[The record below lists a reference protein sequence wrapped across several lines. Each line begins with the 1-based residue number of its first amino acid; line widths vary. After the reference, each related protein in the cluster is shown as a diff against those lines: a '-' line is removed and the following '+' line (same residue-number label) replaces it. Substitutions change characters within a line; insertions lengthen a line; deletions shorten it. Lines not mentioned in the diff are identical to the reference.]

1 MANPSYPGS
10 SPGGTVPML
19 CNTMQKREVVLTGLG
34 LLSPIGIDKD
44 TFWNALLEGSSGVGF
59 LNIETVHDSLRPMGS
74 EVPDFHAK
82 DYVKP
87 KKNIKIMSR
96 DIQLAFVSACLA
108 CQDAGLITE
117 GENRNVAPD
126 RFGVIFGSDLIG
138 AEIDML
144 LGAFRSGISDGQ
156 YNFSQWGTDAMR
168 DVFPLWLLKF
178 LPNMPACQ
186 ISIGLDARGPS
197 NSVTLCRC
205 SSLAA
210 IIEAVR
216 TIERG
221 SADVMI
227 GGGCGNRANQDFQ
240 TRTRSHHT
248 APRRENP
255 ASLPRPFDADRCGS
269 VMGEGSGAF
278 VLESR
283 EFAEARG
290 ATIYAAVKGF
300 AQVNEP
306 VLHHTRPTG
315 AAIRRSLQMAI
326 QRADLKPSD
335 IGLVN
340 PDGLGAVHDDRIEAE
355 AIRDVFG
362 GVPVSATKGNFG
374 DLGSGTGAVELAAA
388 LLAMQT
394 GIIPPT
400 RNHEK
405 TAADCPINV
414 VHGKPVSQETSA
426 MIKMNQTRMGR
437 AFSIVLTRW

>member
-1 MANPSYPGS
+1 ME
-10 SPGGTVPML
+10 
-19 CNTMQKREVVLTGLG
+19 TMKNREVVLTGLG
-34 LLSPIGIDKD
+34 VLTPIGIDKS
-44 TFWNALLEGSSGVGF
+44 TFWNALLNGTSGVGF
-59 LNIETVHDSLRPMGS
+59 LKINTADDSLRPMGS

-87 KKNIKIMSR
+87 RKNIKIMSR

-117 GENRNVAPD
+117 GDSTVGGGRNVDSD
-126 RFGVIFGSDLIG
+126 RFGVVFGSDLIG
-138 AEIDML
+138 AEVDML
-144 LGAFRSGISDGQ
+144 LGTIRAGMVDGN
-156 YNFSQWGTDAMR
+156 YDFSKWGTDAMTEI
-168 DVFPLWLLKF
+168 FPLWMLKF

-197 NSVTLCRC
+197 NSITLCRC

-210 IIEAVR
+210 IVEAVR

-227 GGGCGNRANQDFQ
+227 GGGSGNRVNQDFQ
-240 TRTRSHHT
+240 TRVKSYHI
-248 APRRENP
+248 ASRRDDP
-255 ASLPRPFDADRCGS
+255 ASVPRPFDAARCGS

-290 ATIYAAVKGF
+290 ATIYATIKGF

-306 VLHHTRPTG
+306 TLHKTRPTG
-315 AAIRRSLQMAI
+315 RAIRQSIQMAL
-326 QRADLKPSD
+326 QRADMKPSD

-340 PDGLGAVHDDRIEAE
+340 PEGLGSDHEDRIEAE
-355 AIRDVFG
+355 AIRATLGD
-362 GVPVSATKGNFG
+362 VPVSATKGNFG

-388 LLAMQT
+388 VLSMQSGT
-394 GIIPPT
+394 IPPT

-414 VHGKPVSQETSA
+414 VHGRSIPLGASA
-426 MIKMNQTRMGR
+426 ILKMNQTRMGR
-437 AFSIVLTRW
+437 AFSIVLTR

>member
-1 MANPSYPGS
+1 
-10 SPGGTVPML
+10 
-19 CNTMQKREVVLTGLG
+19 MQKREVVLTGLG
-34 LLSPIGIDKD
+34 VLTSVGIDKD
-44 TFWNALLEGSSGVGF
+44 TFWNALLNGKSGLGF
-59 LNIETVHDSLRPMGS
+59 LNIDTADDSLRPMGG

-108 CQDAGLITE
+108 CQDAGLVTE
-117 GENRNVAPD
+117 GDSRNVDPD
-126 RFGVIFGSDLIG
+126 RFGVVFGSDLIG
-138 AEIDML
+138 AEVDML
-144 LGAFRSGISDGQ
+144 LSAFRAGIADGQ
-156 YNFSQWGTDAMR
+156 YDFSRWGTDAMKEI
-168 DVFPLWLLKF
+168 FPLWMLKF

-197 NSVTLCRC
+197 NSITLCRC

-210 IIEAVR
+210 IIEATR

-221 SADVMI
+221 GADVMI
-227 GGGCGNRANQDFQ
+227 GGGCGNRVNQDFQ
-240 TRTRSHHT
+240 TRTKSYFT
-248 APRRENP
+248 APRRDDP
-255 ASLPRPFDADRCGS
+255 TSLPRPFDAERCGS
-269 VMGEGSGAF
+269 VMGEGAGAF

-290 ATIYAAVKGF
+290 ATIYATVKGF

-306 VLHHTRPTG
+306 TLYQTRPTG
-315 AAIRRSLQMAI
+315 RAIRQAI
-326 QRADLKPSD
+326 QSALQRADLKASD

-340 PDGLGAVHDDRIEAE
+340 PDGLGAEHDDRIEAE
-355 AIRDVFG
+355 AIQATLGD
-362 GVPVSATKGNFG
+362 VPVSATKGNFG

-388 LLAMQT
+388 VLAMQT
-394 GIIPPT
+394 GTIPPT

-414 VHGKPVSQETSA
+414 VHGKPDVLKTSA
-426 MIKMNQTRMGR
+426 ILKMNQTRMGR
-437 AFSIVLTRW
+437 AFTIVLEK